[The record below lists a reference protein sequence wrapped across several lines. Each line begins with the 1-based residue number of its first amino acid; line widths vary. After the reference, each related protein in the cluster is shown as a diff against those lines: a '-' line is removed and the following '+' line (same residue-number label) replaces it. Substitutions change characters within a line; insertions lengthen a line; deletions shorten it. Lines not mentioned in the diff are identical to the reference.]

1 MAARNK
7 IFDPRAGTAG
17 QPAATADTGITWG
30 SSDRPRTIEYKTG
43 ELHRTLIIVPALS
56 FATTAAAKGI
66 GQKVYTFPEGW
77 ILPVAARVK
86 TITTTGATTAAT
98 AGEIGLGS
106 TVASGAVAVLSGTA
120 GFQNILDGK
129 TISNHVAV
137 TALTSHVAAAGG
149 GTSGTQDLLDGTSTA
164 VPVYLNIASTYD
176 GTGGVTLTSA
186 EVEILWYWIGDK

>member
-1 MAARNK
+1 MGFKVFN
-7 IFDPRAGTAG
+7 PRAATAG
-17 QPAATADTGITWG
+17 QPATAADTGITWPG
-30 SSDRPRTIEYKTG
+30 PNRPSVKEYKTG
-43 ELHRTLIIVPALS
+43 ELHRTVISVPELT
-56 FATTAAAKGI
+56 FTTTAAAKGI

-77 ILPVAARVK
+77 ILPVAARLK

-98 AGEIGLGS
+98 AGEIGLGT

-129 TISNHVAV
+129 TISDHVAV
-137 TALTSHVAAAGG
+137 TALTSHVAAAAG
-149 GTSGTQDLLDGTSTA
+149 GTSGTMDLLDGTATP

-186 EVEILWYWIGDK
+186 EVEILWIWIGDK